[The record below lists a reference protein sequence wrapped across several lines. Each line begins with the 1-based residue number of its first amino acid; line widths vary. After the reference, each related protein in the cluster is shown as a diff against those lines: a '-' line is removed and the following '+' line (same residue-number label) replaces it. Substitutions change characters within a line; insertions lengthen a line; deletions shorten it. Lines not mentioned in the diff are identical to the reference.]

1 MKKLLV
7 QFIKFGLVGVS
18 NTVVYYLVYALVYTF
33 SDNYILSNVVGWA
46 ISVINAYIWQN
57 MFVFREQEDK
67 AKRVWWRVLIKTYMA
82 YAFTGL
88 IVNNVLLWL
97 WMDVIGIGNYC
108 SGVILWLESVGVMMS
123 AERFA
128 GYIAPLLN
136 AAVTIPTNFVINKF
150 WAYRQ

>member
-33 SDNYILSNVVGWA
+33 SDNYILSNVIGWA

-57 MFVFREQEDK
+57 MFVFREQENK

-108 SGVILWLESVGVMMS
+108 DGVILWLESVGVMMT

>member
-1 MKKLLV
+1 MKRLLV

-33 SDNYILSNVVGWA
+33 SDNYILSNVIGWA

-97 WMDVIGIGNYC
+97 WMDVIGIDNYC
-108 SGVILWLESVGVMMS
+108 NGVILWLESVGVMMT

>member
-33 SDNYILSNVVGWA
+33 SDNYILSNVIGWA

-108 SGVILWLESVGVMMS
+108 DGVILWLESVGVMVT

>member
-33 SDNYILSNVVGWA
+33 SDNYILSNVIGWA

-57 MFVFREQEDK
+57 MFVFREQENK

-108 SGVILWLESVGVMMS
+108 NGVILWLESVGVMMT